1 MPCLKIE
8 NIMMKYRV
16 IKPPSQ
22 PRGSQEALRLLEE
35 WERGVTGKTRKRQGH
50 AEDDLQM
57 QCVRWFRLQFPKL
70 ARLLHHSPNGGRR
83 DAREGARFKQMGTQA
98 GFPDLILLV
107 AANGYHALMLELK
120 TRTGR
125 QQDTQKEYQQLVEAQ
140 GYKYVVIRSFDQFR
154 ETIKDYLIV
163 SG

>member
-1 MPCLKIE
+1 MGNRRQGTQDSAFE
-8 NIMMKYRV
+8 
-16 IKPPSQ
+16 
-22 PRGSQEALRLLEE
+22 EALKALGQWQGE
-35 WERGVTGKTRKRQGH
+35 TGKARKHQGH

-57 QCVRWFRLQFPKL
+57 QCVSWFRLQYPQL

-107 AANGYHALMLELK
+107 AAQGYHALLLELK

-125 QQDTQKEYQQLVEAQ
+125 QQDSQKEYQQLAEAQ
-140 GYKYVVIRSFDQFR
+140 GYRYVVIRSLEAFMD
-154 ETIKDYLIV
+154 EVNTYMK
-163 SG
+163 

>member
-1 MPCLKIE
+1 
-8 NIMMKYRV
+8 MKYRV

>member
-1 MPCLKIE
+1 
-8 NIMMKYRV
+8 MKYRV

-22 PRGSQEALRLLEE
+22 PRGSQEALRLLAE

-57 QCVRWFRLQFPKL
+57 QCVSWFRLQFPQL

-107 AANGYHALMLELK
+107 AANGYHALLLELK

-125 QQDTQKEYQQLVEAQ
+125 QQDSQKDYQKRVEEQ
-140 GYKYVVIRSFDQFR
+140 GYRYVVIRSFDQFR

-163 SG
+163 NG

>member
-1 MPCLKIE
+1 MGNRRQGTQDSAFE
-8 NIMMKYRV
+8 
-16 IKPPSQ
+16 
-22 PRGSQEALRLLEE
+22 EALKALGQWQGE
-35 WERGVTGKTRKRQGH
+35 TGKARKHQGH

-57 QCVRWFRLQFPKL
+57 QCVKWFRLQYPQF

-107 AANGYHALMLELK
+107 ASQGYHALMLELK

-125 QQDTQKEYQQLVEAQ
+125 QQDSQKEYQQLAEAQ
-140 GYKYVVIRSFDQFR
+140 GYRYVVIRSLEAFMD
-154 ETIKDYLIV
+154 EVNTYMK
-163 SG
+163 

>member
-1 MPCLKIE
+1 
-8 NIMMKYRV
+8 MMKYRV

-140 GYKYVVIRSFDQFR
+140 GYRYVVIRSFDQFR

>member
-1 MPCLKIE
+1 MSYI
-8 NIMMKYRV
+8 
-16 IKPPSQ
+16 
-22 PRGSQEALRLLEE
+22 EALKALED
-35 WERGVTGKTRKRQGH
+35 WQRGVTGKRRRHPGH

-57 QCVRWFRLQFPKL
+57 QCVSWFRLQFPQL

-107 AANGYHALMLELK
+107 AAQGYHALLLELK

-125 QQDTQKEYQQLVEAQ
+125 QQDSQKEYQQLAEAQ
-140 GYKYVVIRSFDQFR
+140 GYRYVVIRSL
-154 ETIKDYLIV
+154 ETFMDEVNTYMK
-163 SG
+163 

>member
-1 MPCLKIE
+1 MNMSYI
-8 NIMMKYRV
+8 
-16 IKPPSQ
+16 
-22 PRGSQEALRLLEE
+22 EALKALED
-35 WERGVTGKTRKRQGH
+35 WQRGVTGKRRRHPGH

-57 QCVRWFRLQFPKL
+57 QCVRWFQLQFPQL
-70 ARLLHHSPNGGRR
+70 SRLLHHSPNGGKRN
-83 DAREGARFKQMGTQA
+83 AREGARFKQMGTQA

-107 AANGYHALMLELK
+107 AANGYHALLLELK

-125 QQDTQKEYQQLVEAQ
+125 QQDSQKDYQKRVEEQ
-140 GYKYVVIRSFDQFR
+140 GYRYVVIRSFDQFR

>member
-1 MPCLKIE
+1 MGNRRQGTQDSAFE
-8 NIMMKYRV
+8 
-16 IKPPSQ
+16 
-22 PRGSQEALRLLEE
+22 EALKALGQWQGE
-35 WERGVTGKTRKRQGH
+35 TGKARKHQGH

-57 QCVRWFRLQFPKL
+57 QCVRWFRLQYPQL

-107 AANGYHALMLELK
+107 AAQGYHALLLELK

-125 QQDTQKEYQQLVEAQ
+125 QQDSQKEYQQLAEAQ
-140 GYKYVVIRSFDQFR
+140 GYRYVVIRSLEDFMD
-154 ETIKDYLIV
+154 EVNTYMK
-163 SG
+163 

>member
-1 MPCLKIE
+1 MGNRRLGTQDSAFE
-8 NIMMKYRV
+8 
-16 IKPPSQ
+16 
-22 PRGSQEALRLLEE
+22 EALKALGQWQGE
-35 WERGVTGKTRKRQGH
+35 TGKARKHQGH

-57 QCVRWFRLQFPKL
+57 QCVRWFRLQYPQL

-107 AANGYHALMLELK
+107 AAQGYHALLLELK

-125 QQDTQKEYQQLVEAQ
+125 QQDSQKEYQQLAEAQ
-140 GYKYVVIRSFDQFR
+140 GYRYVVIRSLDAFMD
-154 ETIKDYLIV
+154 EVNTYMK
-163 SG
+163 